1 MSASSADR
9 SLPADLL
16 SDAALRSSSAAS
28 FSSGHT
34 PKPVTTH
41 GPLDPFRS
49 ASFRNLWVGSVL
61 TWACQ
66 FLQLVAFG
74 WVVYELTD
82 SPAWLGIV
90 SFMRGLPMLILSL
103 PSGVIVDRVDRRR
116 LLLVVQ
122 AVGAAIPAVLA
133 VLLWTGA
140 ATPVLIAIAAF
151 MTGAVSVLTIPARQA
166 LVPGSVPRPQVS
178 AAVTLTTAGTN
189 AGRVLGPVLGAL
201 IMGSVGLVAT
211 FAAQAAMFLAAL
223 GLTLGLPTESAPR
236 KERSGSVIGSLM
248 EGLRYVWR
256 DRTVFALNVLA
267 GVACLLVLPYTNL
280 LPIFARDILQAGP
293 SGMGML
299 VGATGVGSV
308 IGSFGLAFFT
318 PRRQGLLL
326 LASVLAFCLLLIG
339 LALSTNLWLS
349 VLLSG
354 LMGLAQS
361 VFLAT
366 NNTLIIVAT
375 PDELRGRV
383 MSVYITTW
391 GLIPVGALPQGVLAE
406 HFGAPAVV
414 AATAIV
420 CTAAVLLIGLLE
432 PRLREI

>member
-9 SLPADLL
+9 SPDLL
-16 SDAALRSSSAAS
+16 SDAALRSRSAVSS
-28 FSSGHT
+28 SSGDSRQAGAA
-34 PKPVTTH
+34 H
-41 GPLDPFRS
+41 GPLSPFRS
-49 ASFRNLWVGSVL
+49 AAFRNLWLGSVL

-74 WVVYELTD
+74 WVIYELTD

-90 SFMRGLPMLILSL
+90 SFMRGLPMLVLSL

-116 LLLVVQ
+116 LLLVIQ
-122 AVGAAIPAVLA
+122 ALGAAIPAVLA
-133 VLLWTGA
+133 LLLWTGT
-140 ATPVLIAIAAF
+140 ATPIMIAIAAF
-151 MTGAVSVLTIPARQA
+151 LTGTVSVLTIPARQA
-166 LVPGSVPRPQVS
+166 LAPGSVPRPQVS
-178 AAVTLTTAGTN
+178 AAVMLTTAGAN
-189 AGRVLGPVLGAL
+189 AGRVVGPALGAI

-211 FAAQAAMFLAAL
+211 FLAQAAMFLVAL
-223 GLTLGLPTESAPR
+223 GLTFGLRTEAAPR
-236 KERSGSVIGSLM
+236 KARTVSVIGSLM

-256 DRTVFALNVLA
+256 DRTVFSLMVLA

-308 IGSFGLAFFT
+308 IGSFGIAFFT
-318 PRRQGLLL
+318 PKRQGLVL
-326 LASVLAFCLLLIG
+326 LASVIAFCLLLIG
-339 LALSTNLWLS
+339 MALSTNLWLS
-349 VLLSG
+349 VALSA

-406 HFGAPAVV
+406 HFGAPLVV
-414 AATAIV
+414 AVTAIV
-420 CTAAVLLIGLLE
+420 CTVAVLLIGLLE